1 MRCLVDLRCGYVKKF
16 ESGIFLIIN
25 DMLTVRRDM
34 SKIEKNRKDLSKSLD
49 MKDLGPVRKIL
60 EIKITLVIKDKVSM
74 GIVG

>member
-1 MRCLVDLRCGYVKKF
+1 
-16 ESGIFLIIN
+16 
-25 DMLTVRRDM
+25 MLTVRRDM
-34 SKIEKNRKDLSKSLD
+34 SKIEKNRMDLTNSLD